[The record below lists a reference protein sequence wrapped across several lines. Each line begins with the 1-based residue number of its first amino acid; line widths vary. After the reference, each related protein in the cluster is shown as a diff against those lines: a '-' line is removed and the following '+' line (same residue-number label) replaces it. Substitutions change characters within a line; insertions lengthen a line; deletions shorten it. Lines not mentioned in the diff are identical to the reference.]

1 MSDEKQPATGT
12 QPAPGTEKPLTAEQH
27 VQEQTEQ
34 QEQIEGQFAATD
46 MLERLPDMFGGLFGF
61 GSNGSVFGSTAFDG
75 FKLNV
80 MLDFLESADPERLE
94 GAGIALMAA
103 NTAINEAARN
113 LAKTVGEVDWE
124 GEGAEE
130 FRRYGAEVVGYA
142 WAIAKM
148 ANAAGTQMKVASEGL
163 ASVRNSRPPRD
174 NRLIQKDAKDFTV
187 PERTAD
193 NEDYQKALQVEK
205 NRQEAI
211 NQMNRLASF
220 YAVSEGTL
228 AGQEIPKPPQGFRAA
243 VPQPVVRD
251 RGGDSSSGAVGSRQ
265 PAASFASTGGDVEG
279 EAVQRVGTPRTVDA
293 VTDTSMQ
300 IDSVTT
306 APPPTTTGPSQS
318 HPVVT
323 TTNPTT
329 GPVGGPPISPFAP
342 PARSTGPTTAN
353 GRTFK
358 PVGRE
363 GGPGPAQQTGRT
375 AQGYGRPMTPTTTG
389 PSNTTGRSQS
399 PMVGRPGGPGVP
411 AGGAQNRQTPAAG
424 RSQSPMVGRP
434 GGPGMPAGG
443 AQNRQAP
450 AAGRGQS
457 PMVGRPG
464 GGPGAPGTGRQ
475 NPATGRSQSPITGRP
490 VGGPAQSANGRSG
503 PASPAAGRPSG
514 IVGGTPQRTTG
525 KSAGSQLPRGT
536 VIGAE
541 SRNSGSQTAGRPSQ
555 AGVVGTNTQ
564 NRPARPTGR
573 GTPSANGVV
582 GTPRAAGA
590 RPADARGGDQ
600 RSDHPTEDEET
611 RTNHRRG
618 PVPPVIG

>member
-1 MSDEKQPATGT
+1 MSDEKQPAPGT
-12 QPAPGTEKPLTAEQH
+12 QPPPGTEKPLTAEQH

-46 MLERLPDMFGGLFGF
+46 MMERLPDMFGGLFGF

-80 MLDFLESADPERLE
+80 MLDFLESANPEHLE
-94 GAGIALMAA
+94 GASEALVKANADINRAA
-103 NTAINEAARN
+103 EA
-113 LAKTVGEVDWE
+113 LAKTVGDVDWE

-130 FRRYGAEVVGYA
+130 FRRYGAEVVSYA

-174 NRLIQKDAKDFTV
+174 SRLIQKDAKDFTV

-220 YAVSEGTL
+220 YAVSQGTL
-228 AGQEIPKPPQGFRAA
+228 ASQEIPKPPQGFRAA
-243 VPQPVVRD
+243 VPPPSGQDGVGPGGSGSATSARPSTAFAGTGQPGESDTVHRP
-251 RGGDSSSGAVGSRQ
+251 GAL
-265 PAASFASTGGDVEG
+265 A
-279 EAVQRVGTPRTVDA
+279 TVDA
-293 VTDTSMQ
+293 VTDTSMK

-306 APPPTTTGPSQS
+306 APPPTTTGPGQQQ
-318 HPVVT
+318 PVVT

-329 GPVGGPPISPFAP
+329 GPVGGPPVSPFAP
-342 PARSTGPTTAN
+342 PGRTTGPTTAS

-358 PVGRE
+358 PGGRE
-363 GGPGPAQQTGRT
+363 GVPGPTQQTGRS

-389 PSNTTGRSQS
+389 PSNTTGRGQSQ
-399 PMVGRPGGPGVP
+399 MVGRPGGPGMP
-411 AGGAQNRQTPAAG
+411 AGGTQNRQTPAAG

-443 AQNRQAP
+443 QNRQTP

-457 PMVGRPG
+457 SMAGRP
-464 GGPGAPGTGRQ
+464 GGPGAPGAGRQ
-475 NPATGRSQSPITGRP
+475 TPATGRGQSPIVGRP
-490 VGGPAQSANGRSG
+490 VGGPGQSANGRTG

-541 SRNSGSQTAGRPSQ
+541 SRNTGSRPAGRSHQ
-555 AGVVGTNTQ
+555 AGVVGANTQ
-564 NRPARPTGR
+564 NRPAKPAGR

-600 RSDHPTEDEET
+600 RSDHPTQDEET
-611 RTNHRRG
+611 RTNLRRG

>member
-1 MSDEKQPATGT
+1 MSDEKKPAPGT

-46 MLERLPDMFGGLFGF
+46 MMERLPDIFAGWLGF
-61 GSNGSVFGSTAFDG
+61 GPSGGSVFGSTAFDG
-75 FKLNV
+75 HKLNA
-80 MLDFLESADPERLE
+80 MLDFLESANPEQLE
-94 GAGIALMAA
+94 SAGTALNKANSDINRAA
-103 NTAINEAARN
+103 ED
-113 LAKTVGEVDWE
+113 LAKFVAEVDWQ

-130 FRRYGAEVVGYA
+130 FRRYGSEVVSYA

-148 ANAAGTQMKVASEGL
+148 ANAAGAQMKVASEGL

-174 NRLIQKDAKDFTV
+174 DRVIKKDAKDFAV

-193 NEDYQKALQVEK
+193 NPDYQKALQVEK

-228 AGQEIPKPPQGFRAA
+228 AGQEMPKPPQAYKAA
-243 VPQPVVRD
+243 VPRPVGDLRD
-251 RGGDSSSGAVGSRQ
+251 
-265 PAASFASTGGDVEG
+265 PAASGSESSATSTQPSAAYASAGETGQG
-279 EAVQRVGTPRTVDA
+279 EAVRRAGTPGKVEA
-293 VTDTSMQ
+293 ITDTSMK
-300 IDSVTT
+300 IDNVTT
-306 APPPTTTGPSQS
+306 APPPTTTNPSQS
-318 HPVVT
+318 QPVVT

-329 GPVGGPPISPFAP
+329 GPVAGPPITAFGP
-342 PARSTGPTTAN
+342 PGRSTGPTTAN
-353 GRTFK
+353 ARTFK

-363 GGPGPAQQTGRT
+363 GVPGPSQQTGRT

-399 PMVGRPGGPGVP
+399 PMVGRPGGPGMP
-411 AGGAQNRQTPAAG
+411 AGGTQNRQTPAAG

-434 GGPGMPAGG
+434 GGPGT
-443 AQNRQAP
+443 
-450 AAGRGQS
+450 
-457 PMVGRPG
+457 
-464 GGPGAPGTGRQ
+464 PGAGRQ
-475 NPATGRSQSPITGRP
+475 NPATSRSQSPITGRP
-490 VGGPAQSANGRSG
+490 VGGGPAQSANGRKG
-503 PASPAAGRPSG
+503 PASPTAGRPNG
-514 IVGGTPQRTTG
+514 IVGGTPQRTNG

-541 SRNSGSQTAGRPSQ
+541 SRNAGAPVTGRPSQ
-555 AGVVGTNTQ
+555 AGVVGANTQ
-564 NRPARPTGR
+564 NRPAKPAGR